1 MEASSEIISTIE
13 FGGRFKRVT
22 GVEYHDEKHLRL
34 KMGVD
39 EDWGVALVDIE
50 RGEVVSLK
58 LVRASS
64 SFDKEGQSDV
74 WFRIDNGIAML
85 RGKQVNVWPDLR
97 DDAFTA
103 YPIANPDHFAS
114 DPAVLA
120 DDFRRKPSVLHVEP
134 MSGGAAIALCSDNFY
149 QRGGRYLARLE
160 FRQDAFR
167 WVGAYRQI
175 EEPELKGH
183 WTDRTFSLHE
193 TPMIHG
199 IRADGEDVFCVT
211 RGGTATMLNH
221 GPAFQ
226 TNVVI
231 CYGMVTPVV
240 ERSGGFSL
248 KSLFSR
254 NKPGQTELPGFAFK
268 DAVLRPE
275 GGVIFN
281 RATGQYAVKVPKKNR
296 LQFYDVSGGQPL
308 SELALTPKRSLGDLK
323 HDKARYAL
331 SKNLLAV
338 CGQDKINLCRI
349 TFPHPA

>member
-1 MEASSEIISTIE
+1 MEASSEIAGTIE

-22 GVEYHDEKHLRL
+22 GVEFHDEKHLRL
-34 KMGVD
+34 KVD
-39 EDWGVALVDIE
+39 LEEDWGVALVDIE

-64 SFDKEGQSDV
+64 SFDKDGQSDV
-74 WFRIDNGIAML
+74 WFRIDNRIAML

-97 DDAFTA
+97 EDAFTV
-103 YPIANPDHFAS
+103 YPIANPDHFTS

-120 DDFRRKPSVLHVEP
+120 DNFRRMPSVLHVEP
-134 MSGGAAIALCSDNFY
+134 MSDGAAIALCSDNFY
-149 QRGGRYLARLE
+149 KAGGRYLARLE
-160 FRQDAFR
+160 FRQDAFH

-199 IRADGEDVFCVT
+199 IHADGEDVFCVT

-231 CYGMVTPVV
+231 RYGIVTPAVR
-240 ERSGGFSL
+240 RSSGFTL

-254 NKPGQTELPGFAFK
+254 SKPEQIEPPRFVFR
-268 DAVLRPE
+268 DAALRPE

-281 RATGQYAVKVPKKNR
+281 RATGGHAVKMAKKNR
-296 LQFYDVSGGQPL
+296 LQFYDASGGQPI

-323 HDKARYAL
+323 HNKAGYAF
-331 SKNLLAV
+331 SRNLLAV
-338 CGQDKINLCRI
+338 CGEDKINLCRI